1 MCSKQKV
8 ATKRKGHL
16 MNLVLPI
23 LSGNV
28 NAKQTVALLFAW
40 GVQMIAIAGIA
51 FIKNSSQ
58 AGSD

>member
-1 MCSKQKV
+1 
-8 ATKRKGHL
+8 